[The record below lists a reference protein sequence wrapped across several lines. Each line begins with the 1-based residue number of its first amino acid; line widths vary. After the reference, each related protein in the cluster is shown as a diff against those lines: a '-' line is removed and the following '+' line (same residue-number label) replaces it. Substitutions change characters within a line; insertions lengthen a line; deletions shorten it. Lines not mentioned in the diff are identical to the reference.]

1 MTPFESIM
9 KSLERPF
16 QSLRLIKRYEINSFF
31 DKLQELFLKLYKNQ
45 PFSQMQF
52 CLMIKEVFSRLHSAG
67 CVPGQK
73 VSHTMNKKQKRLN
86 KDVRD
91 YLKCG

>member
-1 MTPFESIM
+1 MTPLEIIM
-9 KSLERPF
+9 KSSERPF
-16 QSLRLIKRYEINSFF
+16 SSLRLIRRYEINSFF
-31 DKLQELFLKLYKNQ
+31 DKLQELFLKFYKNH

-52 CLMIKEVFSRLHSAG
+52 CLIIKEVFSRLHYAG
-67 CVPGQK
+67 CTTGQK
-73 VSHTMNKKQKRLN
+73 VSHTLNKKQKRLN